1 MNTLKRT
8 LALFCMM
15 VLCVFAGVVACTRTP
30 EEPPQDGSARIVA
43 LSPAIGIILR
53 DMGLAERV
61 VGRHAFDQFLP
72 RQIPPCGDQSGI
84 DMERLIACRPTHV
97 FTQWGSRDLPGDLLA
112 QAKHRNWVVA
122 NIEILSLADITRA
135 VMTIDR
141 LMHPG
146 DTQELSPRAAA
157 LVDQLAASLRP
168 DEAPPH
174 IAGTV
179 LLLAS
184 TEPLA
189 ALGPGSCHH
198 ETLLAL
204 GATPAIAQGAPYINL
219 DAEDLLRLDPDSIVL
234 VLPRPEGAMR
244 YRLEPA
250 MLLNAA
256 GFAGLRAVERGRVEL
271 IDHPEALI
279 PSTSMIHF
287 ATDLRAAL
295 RRRGDES
302 PGGAAGPHEQP
313 REAQDQE

>member
-1 MNTLKRT
+1 MNSLKRT

-15 VLCVFAGVVACTRTP
+15 MLCAFAGVVACTRTP
-30 EEPPQDGSARIVA
+30 EEAPQDGSARIVA

-112 QAKHRNWVVA
+112 QSKHRNWVVA
-122 NIEILSLADITRA
+122 NIEILSLADIARA
-135 VMTIDR
+135 VKTIDR

-157 LVDQLAASLRP
+157 LVDQLAASLEP
-168 DEAPPH
+168 DEDPPH
-174 IAGTV
+174 NAGKV

-184 TEPLA
+184 TKPLA

-204 GATPAIAQGAPYINL
+204 GATPAMAQGAPYINL

-244 YRLEPA
+244 YRIEPA
-250 MLLNAA
+250 MMLPAA
-256 GFAGLRAVERGRVEL
+256 GLAGLRAVERGRVEL

-295 RRRGDES
+295 RRLGVES
-302 PGGAAGPHEQP
+302 PGGLHDRPQQAQE
-313 REAQDQE
+313 RE